1 MSSKNKSVK
10 HSKREEQ
17 QANKV
22 IKIVFVSLI
31 VLALAM
37 ILSFSFFA

>member
-1 MSSKNKSVK
+1 MSKNKK
-10 HSKREEQ
+10 KAMHSKREEQ

-31 VLALAM
+31 ILALAM
-37 ILSFSFFA
+37 LIGYSLLG

>member
-1 MSSKNKSVK
+1 MSKKKKVT

-22 IKIVFVSLI
+22 IKIIFVSLI
-31 VLALAM
+31 ILALVM
-37 ILSFSFFA
+37 LIGYSLLG